1 MSDNIVQSDCDNNT
15 EYEESISDD
24 DVQDHTENIDLEG
37 KIISKYN
44 ILHKLGSGSYSIVW
58 LAYNIE
64 NQKFYA
70 IKVQHPNEYKE
81 GVNENNFMRRLPND
95 YNFNNLI
102 DNFLEISDN
111 KKYLCSVYNL
121 HSCNLDCLIRKG
133 NYENGIPFNKSIRII
148 KDLFKSIYYLH
159 KKLKICHADIKTDN
173 ILVKGVTKLNKYLID
188 LYKFENFNEKYKNK
202 KIEYCSINNKKIDN
216 ITSKEKRKIRSKTHL
231 YIYENI
237 IDKYNESEI
246 EKYDIDDCELSISL
260 ADFGSFMEAEE
271 YFETAF
277 GTRYYRSPENILVG
291 KSSYPNDIWALG
303 CTIYEILT
311 GKFLFDPIKDKN
323 YDRDSYHLKLI
334 NELCGEFSKDFLKKT
349 KNYKL
354 YFDKNYK
361 LKIDKDLEFKNIIDD
376 NLFDKVP
383 QEIIKLIKQML
394 IIDPTKRITISECI
408 NIINNY

>member
-102 DNFLEISDN
+102 DNFIEISNN

-173 ILVKGVTKLNKYLID
+173 ILVKGVTKLNK
-188 LYKFENFNEKYKNK
+188 
-202 KIEYCSINNKKIDN
+202 
-216 ITSKEKRKIRSKTHL
+216 
-231 YIYENI
+231 
-237 IDKYNESEI
+237 
-246 EKYDIDDCELSISL
+246 
-260 ADFGSFMEAEE
+260 
-271 YFETAF
+271 
-277 GTRYYRSPENILVG
+277 
-291 KSSYPNDIWALG
+291 
-303 CTIYEILT
+303 
-311 GKFLFDPIKDKN
+311 
-323 YDRDSYHLKLI
+323 
-334 NELCGEFSKDFLKKT
+334 
-349 KNYKL
+349 
-354 YFDKNYK
+354 
-361 LKIDKDLEFKNIIDD
+361 
-376 NLFDKVP
+376 
-383 QEIIKLIKQML
+383 
-394 IIDPTKRITISECI
+394 
-408 NIINNY
+408 